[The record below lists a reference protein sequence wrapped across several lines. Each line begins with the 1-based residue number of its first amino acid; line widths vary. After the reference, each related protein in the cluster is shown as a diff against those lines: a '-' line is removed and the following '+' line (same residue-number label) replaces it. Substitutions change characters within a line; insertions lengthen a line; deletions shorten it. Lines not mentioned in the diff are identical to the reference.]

1 MPSGESEA
9 RLIAFYRA
17 YAAAILTY
25 EWVRLFMFA
34 GLRQLDLNARYLDF
48 LKQRLFSRVIGELR
62 HDFGRPSLRD
72 VPMTSMEIEM
82 VWGLHAQI
90 FYLGVRRF
98 IYNMPLDDAIDSIIE
113 AQVMNFLGGIA
124 ANLPQ
129 AATAPVK
136 RRRSRAIRRN

>member
-1 MPSGESEA
+1 MFSA
-9 RLIAFYRA
+9 LQRA
-17 YAAAILTY
+17 
-25 EWVRLFMFA
+25 E
-34 GLRQLDLNARYLDF
+34 NAQQH
-48 LKQRLFSRVIGELR
+48 QRAHHHGGG
-62 HDFGRPSLRD
+62 D
-72 VPMTSMEIEM
+72 
-82 VWGLHAQI
+82 GLHAQI